1 MDVVLPWWRVPR
13 TAVIVGVV
21 VAVIALVVG
30 TYAGLR
36 SPWGAKHAQV
46 LTGVA
51 MLADPDGDLVSFQAD
66 NGDTLGFHSN
76 GIVWEAGNEAGW
88 GSPPCIRKA
97 LAKTLSRGRLG
108 EMPLRTDFSASD
120 FDYSAGLWTRS

>member
-1 MDVVLPWWRVPR
+1 MPR
-13 TAVIVGVV
+13 NAVIVGVV

-51 MLADPDGDLVSFQAD
+51 MLLDPDGDLVSFQAD

-76 GIVWEAGNEAGW
+76 GIVWEAGNESGW
-88 GSPPCIRKA
+88 SSPPCIRKA
-97 LAKTLSRGRLG
+97 LAKAKVEIGRVWFTGPEGGRFQEVVWVKCL
-108 EMPLRTDFSASD
+108 
-120 FDYSAGLWTRS
+120 

>member
-46 LTGVA
+46 ASGVA
-51 MLADPDGDLVSFQAD
+51 MRANPHNDLVMFDAD
-66 NGDTLGFHSN
+66 DGEQLAFHAAGVRWESDGVEGEGD
-76 GIVWEAGNEAGW
+76 
-88 GSPPCIRKA
+88 PPCVRRP
-97 LAKTLSRGRLG
+97 LAKAKVEVGHFWVVGPEGGRSPQVVWVKCL
-108 EMPLRTDFSASD
+108 
-120 FDYSAGLWTRS
+120 